1 MKTRQLFF
9 VLVFCGILGV
19 SSTAFAQ
26 QVAGNSAMRTFTLEE
41 CLKIATGDN
50 LDVQNA
56 VALAQDAAA
65 LTRSAFGQY
74 LPNASVSLGY
84 NRTLNTVSG
93 FNLGGKIQEVP
104 ITSPDVFFASGNISY
119 TIFDGLARENNNTA
133 AKLNVTAA
141 DNTAIQT
148 RRRTLST
155 IRSQYFTVLRAKQT
169 LRIRREDFEVG
180 KKQLE
185 RLRAQYEAGVVAIAP
200 VFTQEADLA
209 NRELAIVQA
218 ENDLDLAKGILL
230 TTLGMNPSVNADF
243 ADVATPTTITEAE
256 LKAFRAS
263 IGDFPQAHP
272 LALSK
277 RLDYVAAQASLEAAQ
292 ASTKVSQAAWLPT
305 VSAGYRFNWNGNDL
319 DGFGQYA
326 QQGLGVQLDYTLFN
340 GFQREVSVQRA
351 QIREQQ
357 AVIQKHLAEQR
368 ISADVQNAFIQ
379 LNTAEK
385 SLDITA
391 RSLKAA
397 QQNFD
402 AAEER
407 FKVGAA
413 NILDYT
419 TANGTLAT
427 AKINRSN
434 ALYNYLA
441 AQYQIKFALGLLEE

>member
-1 MKTRQLFF
+1 MKTFRFFLFACCSVAIF
-9 VLVFCGILGV
+9 AQSV
-19 SSTAFAQ
+19 SAQ
-26 QVAGNSAMRTFTLEE
+26 QVAGNSPTRTYTLEE
-41 CLKIATGDN
+41 CLKIAAGDN
-50 LDVQNA
+50 LDVQNS

-74 LPNASVSLGY
+74 LPNASVTLGY
-84 NRTLNTVSG
+84 NRTLNTVTG
-93 FNLGGKIQEVP
+93 FNLGGQIQEVP
-104 ITSPDVFFASGNISY
+104 ITNPDVFFASGNIGY
-119 TIFDGLARENNNTA
+119 TIFDGLARENTNTA

-141 DNTAIQT
+141 DNTVAQT
-148 RRRTLST
+148 RRRTLNT
-155 IRSQYFTVLRAKQT
+155 VRSQYFTVLRAKQT

-218 ENDLDLAKGILL
+218 ENDLELAKGTIL
-230 TTLGMNPSVNADF
+230 TTLGLNPSGNADF
-243 ADVATPTTITEAE
+243 IDIQPTTITDADI
-256 LKAFRAS
+256 KAFRSS
-263 IGDFPQAHP
+263 IGEFPQAQ
-272 LALSK
+272 ATATDK
-277 RLDYVAAQASLEAAQ
+277 RLDYVSAKASLEAAQ
-292 ASTKVSQAAWLPT
+292 ANTKVSQAAWLPT
-305 VSAGYRFNWNGNDL
+305 VSAGYQFSWNGNSL
-319 DGFGQYA
+319 VGFGQYA
-326 QQGLGVQLDYTLFN
+326 RQGLGVQLDYTLFN
-340 GFQREVSVQRA
+340 GFQRDVNIQRA

-357 AVIQKHLAEQR
+357 SLIQKHLSEQR

-391 RSLKAA
+391 RAMKAA

-419 TANGTLAT
+419 TANSNLAT
-427 AKINRSN
+427 AKINRFN
-434 ALYNYLA
+434 AFYNYLA
-441 AQYQIKFALGLLEE
+441 AQYQMKFALGLLEE

>member
-1 MKTRQLFF
+1 
-9 VLVFCGILGV
+9 
-19 SSTAFAQ
+19 
-26 QVAGNSAMRTFTLEE
+26 
-41 CLKIATGDN
+41 
-50 LDVQNA
+50 
-56 VALAQDAAA
+56 
-65 LTRSAFGQY
+65 
-74 LPNASVSLGY
+74 
-84 NRTLNTVSG
+84 
-93 FNLGGKIQEVP
+93 
-104 ITSPDVFFASGNISY
+104 
-119 TIFDGLARENNNTA
+119 
-133 AKLNVTAA
+133 
-141 DNTAIQT
+141 
-148 RRRTLST
+148 
-155 IRSQYFTVLRAKQT
+155 
-169 LRIRREDFEVG
+169 
-180 KKQLE
+180 
-185 RLRAQYEAGVVAIAP
+185 
-200 VFTQEADLA
+200 
-209 NRELAIVQA
+209 VQA
-218 ENDLDLAKGILL
+218 ENDLDLAKGTLL

-263 IGDFPQAHP
+263 IGDFPQAQP

-292 ASTKVSQAAWLPT
+292 ANTKVSQATWLPT
-305 VSAGYRFNWNGNDL
+305 VNAAYRFNWNGNNL
-319 DGFGQYA
+319 GVFGQYA
-326 QQGLGVQLDYTLFN
+326 QQGLGLQLDYTLFN
-340 GFQREVSVQRA
+340 GFQREVSVQRS